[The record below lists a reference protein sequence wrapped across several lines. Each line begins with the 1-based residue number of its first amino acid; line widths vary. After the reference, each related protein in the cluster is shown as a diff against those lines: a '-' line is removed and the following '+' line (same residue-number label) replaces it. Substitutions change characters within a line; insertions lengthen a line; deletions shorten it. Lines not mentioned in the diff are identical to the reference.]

1 MDEKDGMLKF
11 RSRADIVELSGENV
25 INQVKRDSQMQPIEP
40 L

>member
-1 MDEKDGMLKF
+1 MDDTLKF
-11 RSRADIVELSGENV
+11 RSRADIFELSGENV